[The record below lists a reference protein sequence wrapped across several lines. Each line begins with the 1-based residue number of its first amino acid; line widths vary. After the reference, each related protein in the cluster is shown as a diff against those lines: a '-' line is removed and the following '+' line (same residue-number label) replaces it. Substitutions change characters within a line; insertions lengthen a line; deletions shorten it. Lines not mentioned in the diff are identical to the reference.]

1 MELPTALHHA
11 TPAELKERIE
21 AERRGRPFLLLRDG
35 TGAQRIVDLG
45 GAAERLTIGRSEASD
60 VALTW
65 DAEASRLHASLER
78 LGDEWTLVDDGRSRN
93 GSFVDGERV
102 HGRRR
107 LRDRDAIVIGRTA
120 IVFRSPSERESLRTA
135 TSAQPTPVPHVSDAQ
150 RRVLTALCRPL
161 AQSSFGVPASNR
173 EIAEELVIGVETVK
187 THMSAL
193 FEAFG
198 LTDLPQ
204 HQKRATLAH
213 RALELGVVYAGSSS
227 PSRSAHSSS
236 SSSE

>member
-1 MELPTALHHA
+1 MTLPHALHRA

-21 AERRGRPFLLLRDG
+21 AERRGRPFLVLRDG
-35 TGAQRIVDLG
+35 DGVQRIVDLG
-45 GAAERLTIGRSEASD
+45 DAAERLTIGRSAASD
-60 VALTW
+60 VPLPW
-65 DAEASRLHASLER
+65 DAEASRVHASLER
-78 LGDEWTLVDDGRSRN
+78 LGDEWTLIDDGRSRN

-107 LRDRDAIVIGRTA
+107 LRDGDAIVIGRTA
-120 IVFRSPSERESLRTA
+120 IVFRSPSDRESLRTA
-135 TSAQPTPVPHVSDAQ
+135 TSAQPSPVPRVSDGQ

-161 AQSSFGVPASNR
+161 TESSFAVPASNR
-173 EIAEELVIGVETVK
+173 EIAAELVIGVETVK
-187 THMSAL
+187 THLSAL
-193 FEAFG
+193 FEAFA

-213 RALELGVVYAGSSS
+213 RALELGVVYPGSSS